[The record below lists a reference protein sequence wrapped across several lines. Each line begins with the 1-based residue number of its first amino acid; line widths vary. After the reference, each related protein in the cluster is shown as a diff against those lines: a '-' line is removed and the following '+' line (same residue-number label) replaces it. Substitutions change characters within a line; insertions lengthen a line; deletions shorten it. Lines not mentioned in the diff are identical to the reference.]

1 MTTCATCG
9 AFISHEG
16 STAPVRCGTC
26 TGSVSYTSDPRAVVL
41 NSELPLPVFALTPRD
56 LFAAAALA
64 GMLAYRGHEYHEFV
78 IDASARDAFEWA
90 DAMLAARKG
99 ER

>member
-1 MTTCATCG
+1 MTTCAKCG
-9 AFISHEG
+9 RLYFP
-16 STAPVRCGTC
+16 STTDGVCGDCNTR
-26 TGSVSYTSDPRAVVL
+26 TVYEQSWHMAVQPSPPDPI
-41 NSELPLPVFALTPRD
+41 TPRD

-99 ER
+99 QQ